1 MAATTSNGVLQ
12 TDKKS
17 TPFVSPYLEMQ
28 ASPSI
33 EELNQRFAI
42 AGVAQINAGKG
53 GLPRLCVSIP
63 AATAEIYL
71 HGAQL
76 TSWRPVGGE
85 EVIFLSE
92 QSQWEPGRAIRGGIP
107 VCFPWFRNKADDPKA
122 PSHGFVRTKAWQ
134 LDSVARNGDAVTVS
148 LSTASDEA
156 TRAWWPHDFRLV
168 HRLTIGEELSQELVM
183 SNTGTQPLR
192 FEEAL
197 HTYYRVGGAEAV
209 RIQGLDSVAYLDNT
223 DGNRE
228 KRQEGDIVFTA
239 QTDRAY
245 IDTTH
250 PVEIVD
256 PAMRR
261 RMRLVKENSRT
272 TVVWNPWIEGAHSL
286 ADLGDDEWRAMAC
299 VEASNIRAF
308 AVELAPGDQH
318 TMKTSIR
325 VA

>member
-1 MAATTSNGVLQ
+1 MTFM
-12 TDKKS
+12 
-17 TPFVSPYLEMQ
+17 P

-42 AGVAQINAGKG
+42 AGVAQIAAGKG
-53 GLPRLCVSIP
+53 GLPRISVSTP

-76 TSWRPVGGE
+76 TSWRPAGSE

-134 LDSVARNGDAVTVS
+134 LDSVALHGDSVIVS

-168 HRLTIGEELSQELVM
+168 HRLTIGAELAQELEM
-183 SNTGTQPLR
+183 TNTGPAPLR

-197 HTYYRVGGAEAV
+197 HTYYRVGAADAV
-209 RIQGLDSVAYLDNT
+209 RILGLDGVAYLDNT

-228 KRQEGDIVFTA
+228 KRQEGDIVFTGP
-239 QTDRAY
+239 TDRAY
-245 IDTTH
+245 VDTTH
-250 PVEIVD
+250 PVEIAD
-256 PAMRR
+256 PTMRR
-261 RMRLVKENSRT
+261 RIRLSKENSRT
-272 TVVWNPWIEGAHSL
+272 TVVWNPWIEGARAL
-286 ADLGDDEWRAMAC
+286 ADLADDEWRAMSC
-299 VEASNIRAF
+299 VEGSNMRAF
-308 AVELAPGDQH
+308 AVELAPGEQH
-318 TMKTSIR
+318 TMKTRIQVSALP
-325 VA
+325 V